1 MKWMLLP
8 AGIFTA
14 DYIMKKRAESWN
26 EEEAPEKMLGGHIIL
41 QKLHNRG
48 AALSFMEKTP
58 KLLTGVTAF
67 YVYLIK
73 KPKQL
78 FLKTGVGMI
87 LGGAWSNVWDRITR
101 KYVVDYFSFHTK
113 CRKLERVVFNLA
125 DMFIF
130 LGGFLVI
137 FWNMLRK
144 S

>member
-58 KLLTGVTAF
+58 KLLTGVTTVVTAGMTF
-67 YVYLIK
+67 VCP
-73 KPKQL
+73 KPPTLRNIHLRPYKPQL
-78 FLKTGVGMI
+78 CTAL
-87 LGGAWSNVWDRITR
+87 
-101 KYVVDYFSFHTK
+101 
-113 CRKLERVVFNLA
+113 
-125 DMFIF
+125 
-130 LGGFLVI
+130 
-137 FWNMLRK
+137 
-144 S
+144 

>member
-1 MKWMLLP
+1 MSGCLLP
-8 AGIFTA
+8 AGF
-14 DYIMKKRAESWN
+14 YGGLYYEKRAESWN

-58 KLLTGVTAF
+58 KLLTGVTTVVTAGMTAF

-87 LGGAWSNVWDRITR
+87 LGGAWSTFGIV
-101 KYVVDYFSFHTK
+101 SH
-113 CRKLERVVFNLA
+113 E
-125 DMFIF
+125 
-130 LGGFLVI
+130 
-137 FWNMLRK
+137 NMC
-144 S
+144 

>member
-1 MKWMLLP
+1 M
-8 AGIFTA
+8 
-14 DYIMKKRAESWN
+14 RR
-26 EEEAPEKMLGGHIIL
+26 EAPEKMLEGISSL

-48 AALSFMEKTP
+48 AALELHGENSKTAHRCYNSCYSRND
-58 KLLTGVTAF
+58 GVLRLSYKETKTA
-67 YVYLIK
+67 V
-73 KPKQL
+73 
-78 FLKTGVGMI
+78 LKTGVGMI

-137 FWNMLRK
+137 FWNMLWK

>member
-58 KLLTGVTAF
+58 KLLTGVTTVVTAGMTAF

-87 LGGAWSNVWDRITR
+87 LGGYNKQHNPQKALATLEKAYNLDTTDARILI
-101 KYVVDYFSFHTK
+101 D
-113 CRKLERVVFNLA
+113 
-125 DMFIF
+125 
-130 LGGFLVI
+130 
-137 FWNMLRK
+137 RK
-144 S
+144 STRLNSSH

>member
-58 KLLTGVTAF
+58 KTAHRCYNSCYSRNDGVLRLSYKETKTAVF
-67 YVYLIK
+67 EDRC
-73 KPKQL
+73 
-78 FLKTGVGMI
+78 
-87 LGGAWSNVWDRITR
+87 WDDPWR
-101 KYVVDYFSFHTK
+101 SM
-113 CRKLERVVFNLA
+113 E
-125 DMFIF
+125 
-130 LGGFLVI
+130 
-137 FWNMLRK
+137 
-144 S
+144 

>member
-58 KLLTGVTAF
+58 KLLTGVTTVVTAGMTVLRLS
-67 YVYLIK
+67 YK
-73 KPKQL
+73 ET
-78 FLKTGVGMI
+78 KTAVFE
-87 LGGAWSNVWDRITR
+87 DR
-101 KYVVDYFSFHTK
+101 
-113 CRKLERVVFNLA
+113 C
-125 DMFIF
+125 
-130 LGGFLVI
+130 
-137 FWNMLRK
+137 WNDPWRSME
-144 S
+144 

>member
-58 KLLTGVTAF
+58 KLLTGVTTVVTAGMTAF
-67 YVYLIK
+67 YAYLIK

-78 FLKTGVGMI
+78 
-87 LGGAWSNVWDRITR
+87 
-101 KYVVDYFSFHTK
+101 
-113 CRKLERVVFNLA
+113 FNLA